1 MDILLTGCDGF
12 IGKHLN
18 TYLSTKHKII
28 GLDAK
33 SGNNLLVCDLNYN
46 VDLVIHLAARSGI
59 KDSLDN
65 PTDYWK
71 NNVIASKRLFDH
83 FKNTKIL
90 YASSSTVYEPF
101 RNPYA
106 LSKYAM
112 EQIAPNNSLGM
123 RFTTAYGPGARESML
138 IPRILRNDLEYININ
153 HSRDFIHVND
163 IVSAIDVLIDSHIDT
178 PYRYNGV
185 IDVGT
190 GITNTLTSIIDHF
203 KLNVKRL
210 EGDEHERLDNKADI
224 NILNDLGWKPKYELI
239 TYIEKNNL

>member
-33 SGNNLLVCDLNYN
+33 SGNDLLVCDLNYN

-59 KDSLDN
+59 KDSLNN

-90 YASSSTVYEPF
+90 YASSSTAYEPF

-106 LSKYAM
+106 MSKYAM

-138 IPRILRNDLEYININ
+138 IPRILRNDLEYINTN

-163 IVSAIDVLIDSHIDT
+163 IVSAIDVLIDSHINT

-239 TYIEKNNL
+239 TYIEKNN

>member
-1 MDILLTGCDGF
+1 MF
-12 IGKHLN
+12 
-18 TYLSTKHKII
+18 
-28 GLDAK
+28 
-33 SGNNLLVCDLNYN
+33 
-46 VDLVIHLAARSGI
+46 
-59 KDSLDN
+59 KDSLNN

-90 YASSSTVYEPF
+90 YASSSTAYEPF

-106 LSKYAM
+106 MSKYAM

-190 GITNTLTSIIDHF
+190 GITNTLTSIIDRF

-239 TYIEKNNL
+239 TYIEKNN

>member
-33 SGNNLLVCDLNYN
+33 SGNDLLVCDLNYN

-59 KDSLDN
+59 KDSLNN

-90 YASSSTVYEPF
+90 YASSSTAYEPF

-106 LSKYAM
+106 MSKYAM

-138 IPRILRNDLEYININ
+138 IPRILRNDLEYINTN

-239 TYIEKNNL
+239 TYIEGNN

>member
-138 IPRILRNDLEYININ
+138 IPRILRNDLEYINTN

-163 IVSAIDVLIDSHIDT
+163 IVSAIDVLIDSHINT

-239 TYIEKNNL
+239 TYIERNN

>member
-18 TYLSTKHKII
+18 TYLSTKYKVI

-59 KDSLDN
+59 KDSLNN

-83 FKNTKIL
+83 FNNTKIL
-90 YASSSTVYEPF
+90 YASSSTAHEPF

-112 EQIAPNNSLGM
+112 EQIAPENSLGM
-123 RFTTAYGPGARESML
+123 RLTTAYGPGARKNML
-138 IPRILRNDLEYININ
+138 IPKILRNDLEYINTN

-163 IVSAIDVLIDSHIDT
+163 IVSAIDVLIDSHINT

-190 GITNTLTSIIDHF
+190 GITNTLISIIDHF

>member
-33 SGNNLLVCDLNYN
+33 SGNDLLVCDLNYN

-90 YASSSTVYEPF
+90 YASSSTAYEPF

-106 LSKYAM
+106 MSKYAM

-138 IPRILRNDLEYININ
+138 IPRILRNDLEYINTN

-163 IVSAIDVLIDSHIDT
+163 IVSAIDVLIDSHINT

-190 GITNTLTSIIDHF
+190 GITNTLTSIIDYF

-224 NILNDLGWKPKYELI
+224 NILNDLDWKPKYELI
-239 TYIEKNNL
+239 TYIERNN

>member
-138 IPRILRNDLEYININ
+138 IPRILRNDLEYINTN

-163 IVSAIDVLIDSHIDT
+163 IVSAIDVLIDSHINT

-224 NILNDLGWKPKYELI
+224 NILNDLDWKPKYELI
-239 TYIEKNNL
+239 TYIERNN

>member
-90 YASSSTVYEPF
+90 YASSSTAHEPF

-138 IPRILRNDLEYININ
+138 IPRILRNDLEYINTN

-163 IVSAIDVLIDSHIDT
+163 IVSAIDVLIDSHINT

-190 GITNTLTSIIDHF
+190 GITNTLTSIIDYF

-224 NILNDLGWKPKYELI
+224 NILNDLGWKPKYELM
-239 TYIEKNNL
+239 TYIEKNN

>member
-112 EQIAPNNSLGM
+112 EQIAPKNSLGM

-163 IVSAIDVLIDSHIDT
+163 IVSAIDVLIDSHINT

-203 KLNVKRL
+203 KFNVKRL

-239 TYIEKNNL
+239 TYIEGNN

>member
-18 TYLSTKHKII
+18 TYLSTKHKVI
-28 GLDAK
+28 GLDVK
-33 SGNNLLVCDLNYN
+33 SGNDLLVCDLNYS

-59 KDSLDN
+59 KDSLNN

-90 YASSSTVYEPF
+90 YASSSTAYEPF

-106 LSKYAM
+106 MSKYAM

-190 GITNTLTSIIDHF
+190 GITNTLTSIIDYF

-239 TYIEKNNL
+239 TYIEKNN

>member
-138 IPRILRNDLEYININ
+138 IPRILRNDLEYINTN

-163 IVSAIDVLIDSHIDT
+163 IVSAIDVLIDSHINT

-190 GITNTLTSIIDHF
+190 GITNTLTSIIDYF

-239 TYIEKNNL
+239 TYIERNN

>member
-33 SGNNLLVCDLNYN
+33 SGNDLLVCDLNYN

-59 KDSLDN
+59 KDSLNN

-90 YASSSTVYEPF
+90 YASSSTAYEPF

-106 LSKYAM
+106 MSKYAM

-163 IVSAIDVLIDSHIDT
+163 IVSAIDVLIDSHINT

-239 TYIEKNNL
+239 TYIEKNN

>member
-33 SGNNLLVCDLNYN
+33 SGNDLLVCDLNYN

-59 KDSLDN
+59 KDSLNN

-90 YASSSTVYEPF
+90 YASSSTAYEPF

-106 LSKYAM
+106 MSKYAM

-163 IVSAIDVLIDSHIDT
+163 IVSAIDVLIDSHINT

-190 GITNTLTSIIDHF
+190 GITNTLTSIIDYF

-239 TYIEKNNL
+239 TYIEKNN

>member
-28 GLDAK
+28 GLDVK
-33 SGNNLLVCDLNYN
+33 SGNDLLVCDLNYN

-59 KDSLDN
+59 KDSLNN

-106 LSKYAM
+106 MSKYAM

-138 IPRILRNDLEYININ
+138 IPRILRNDLEYINTN

-163 IVSAIDVLIDSHIDT
+163 IVSAIDVLIDSHINT

-190 GITNTLTSIIDHF
+190 GITNTLTSIIDYF

-239 TYIEKNNL
+239 TYIERNN

>member
-12 IGKHLN
+12 IGKHLY
-18 TYLSTKHKII
+18 THLSTKHKGI
-28 GLDAK
+28 GLDVK
-33 SGNNLLVCDLNYN
+33 SGNDLLVCDLNYN
-46 VDLVIHLAARSGI
+46 IDLVIHLAARSGI
-59 KDSLDN
+59 KDSLNN

-71 NNVIASKRLFDH
+71 NNVIVSKRLFDH

-90 YASSSTVYEPF
+90 YASSSTAYEPF

-106 LSKYAM
+106 MSKYAM

-190 GITNTLTSIIDHF
+190 GITNTLTSIIDYF

-239 TYIEKNNL
+239 TYIEKNN

>member
-28 GLDAK
+28 GLDVK
-33 SGNNLLVCDLNYN
+33 SGNNLLVCDLNYS

-59 KDSLDN
+59 KDSLNN

-112 EQIAPNNSLGM
+112 EQIAPENSLGM
-123 RFTTAYGPGARESML
+123 RFTTAYGLGARESML

-163 IVSAIDVLIDSHIDT
+163 IVSAIDVLIDSHINT

-190 GITNTLTSIIDHF
+190 GITNTLISIIDHF

-210 EGDEHERLDNKADI
+210 KGDEHERLDNKADI

-239 TYIEKNNL
+239 TYIEKNN

>member
-138 IPRILRNDLEYININ
+138 IPRILRNDLEYINTN

-163 IVSAIDVLIDSHIDT
+163 IVSAIDVLIDSHINT

-190 GITNTLTSIIDHF
+190 GITNTLTSIINHF

-239 TYIEKNNL
+239 TYIERNN

>member
-12 IGKHLN
+12 IGKHL
-18 TYLSTKHKII
+18 YIHLSTKHKVI
-28 GLDAK
+28 GLDVK
-33 SGNNLLVCDLNYN
+33 SGNDLLVCDLNYN

-59 KDSLDN
+59 KDSLNN

-90 YASSSTVYEPF
+90 YASSSTAYEPF

-106 LSKYAM
+106 MSKYAM

-190 GITNTLTSIIDHF
+190 GITNTLTSIIDYF

-239 TYIEKNNL
+239 TYIEKNN

>member
-18 TYLSTKHKII
+18 TYLSTKHKVI

-138 IPRILRNDLEYININ
+138 IPRILRNDLEYINTN

-163 IVSAIDVLIDSHIDT
+163 IVSAIDVLIDSHINT

-224 NILNDLGWKPKYELI
+224 NILNDLDWKPKYELI
-239 TYIEKNNL
+239 TYIERNN

>member
-33 SGNNLLVCDLNYN
+33 SGNDLLVCDLNYS

-59 KDSLDN
+59 KDSLNN

-71 NNVIASKRLFDH
+71 NNVIVSKRLFDH

-90 YASSSTVYEPF
+90 YASSSTAYEPF

-106 LSKYAM
+106 MSKYAM

-138 IPRILRNDLEYININ
+138 IPRILRNDLEYINTN

-163 IVSAIDVLIDSHIDT
+163 IVSAIDVLIDSHINT

-224 NILNDLGWKPKYELI
+224 NILNDLDWKPKYELI
-239 TYIEKNNL
+239 TYIERNN

>member
-12 IGKHLN
+12 IGNHLN

-28 GLDAK
+28 GLDVK
-33 SGNNLLVCDLNYN
+33 SGNDLLVCDLNYN

-59 KDSLDN
+59 KDSLNN

-90 YASSSTVYEPF
+90 YASSSTAYEPF

-138 IPRILRNDLEYININ
+138 IPRILRNDLEYINTN

>member
-90 YASSSTVYEPF
+90 YASSSTAHEPF

-138 IPRILRNDLEYININ
+138 IPRILRNDLEYINTN

-163 IVSAIDVLIDSHIDT
+163 IVSAIDVLIDSHINT

-190 GITNTLTSIIDHF
+190 GITNTLTSIIDYF

>member
-59 KDSLDN
+59 KDSLNN

-106 LSKYAM
+106 MSKYAM

-239 TYIEKNNL
+239 TYIEKNN

>member
-33 SGNNLLVCDLNYN
+33 SGNNLLVCDLNYS

-59 KDSLDN
+59 KDSLNN

-138 IPRILRNDLEYININ
+138 IPRILRNDLEYINTN

-163 IVSAIDVLIDSHIDT
+163 IVSAIDVLIDSHIST

-224 NILNDLGWKPKYELI
+224 NILNDLDWKPKYELI
-239 TYIEKNNL
+239 TYIERNN

>member
-33 SGNNLLVCDLNYN
+33 SGNDLLVCDLNYN

-90 YASSSTVYEPF
+90 YASSSTAYEPF

-106 LSKYAM
+106 MSKYAM

-163 IVSAIDVLIDSHIDT
+163 IVSAIDVLIDSHIST

-239 TYIEKNNL
+239 TYIEKNN

>member
-33 SGNNLLVCDLNYN
+33 SGNNLLLCDLNYH

-138 IPRILRNDLEYININ
+138 IPRILRNDLEYINTN

-163 IVSAIDVLIDSHIDT
+163 IVSAIDVLIDSHINT

-239 TYIEKNNL
+239 TYIERNN

>member
-33 SGNNLLVCDLNYN
+33 SGNDLLVCDLNYN

-138 IPRILRNDLEYININ
+138 IPRILRNDLEYINTN

-163 IVSAIDVLIDSHIDT
+163 IVSAIDVLIDSHINT

-224 NILNDLGWKPKYELI
+224 NILNDLDWKPKYELI
-239 TYIEKNNL
+239 TYIERNN

>member
-90 YASSSTVYEPF
+90 YASSSTAYEPF

-138 IPRILRNDLEYININ
+138 IPRILRNDLEYINTN

-163 IVSAIDVLIDSHIDT
+163 IVSAIDVLIDSHINT

-239 TYIEKNNL
+239 TYIERNN

>member
-28 GLDAK
+28 GLDVK

-46 VDLVIHLAARSGI
+46 VDLVIHLAACSGI

-138 IPRILRNDLEYININ
+138 IPRILRNDLEYINTN

-163 IVSAIDVLIDSHIDT
+163 IVSAIDVLIDSHINT

-239 TYIEKNNL
+239 TYIEKNN

>member
-33 SGNNLLVCDLNYN
+33 SGNDLLVCDLNYS

-59 KDSLDN
+59 KDSLNN

-90 YASSSTVYEPF
+90 YASSSTAYEPF

-106 LSKYAM
+106 MSKYAM

-190 GITNTLTSIIDHF
+190 GITNTLTSIIDYF

-239 TYIEKNNL
+239 TYIEKNN

>member
-59 KDSLDN
+59 KDSLNN

-138 IPRILRNDLEYININ
+138 IPRILRNDLEYINTN

-190 GITNTLTSIIDHF
+190 GITNTLTSIIDYF

>member
-28 GLDAK
+28 GLDVK
-33 SGNNLLVCDLNYN
+33 SGNNLLVCNLNYN

-59 KDSLDN
+59 KDSLNN

-90 YASSSTVYEPF
+90 YASSSTAYEPF

-138 IPRILRNDLEYININ
+138 IPRILRNDLEYINTN

-163 IVSAIDVLIDSHIDT
+163 IVSAIDVLIDSHINT

-239 TYIEKNNL
+239 TYIEKNN

>member
-33 SGNNLLVCDLNYN
+33 SGNNLLVCDLNYS

-90 YASSSTVYEPF
+90 YASSSTAYEPF

-138 IPRILRNDLEYININ
+138 IPRILRNDLEYINTN

-224 NILNDLGWKPKYELI
+224 NILNDLDWKPKYELI

>member
-28 GLDAK
+28 GLDVK
-33 SGNNLLVCDLNYN
+33 SGNDLLVCDLNYS

-59 KDSLDN
+59 KDSLNN

-71 NNVIASKRLFDH
+71 NNVIASKRLFDY

-90 YASSSTVYEPF
+90 YASSSTAYEPF

-106 LSKYAM
+106 MSKYAM

-138 IPRILRNDLEYININ
+138 IPRILRNDLEYINTN

-190 GITNTLTSIIDHF
+190 GITNTLTSIIDRF